1 MRMKECIMPAGPAAK
16 KPTNLSLSSDLLR
29 QARELDINLSAALDQ
44 ALGEIVRKRQAELW
58 LEENRAAMEAYN
70 AHVEKQGVFSEGLR
84 GF

>member
-1 MRMKECIMPAGPAAK
+1 MPAASATK

-70 AHVEKQGVFSEGLR
+70 EHVEKRGVFSEGLR

>member
-1 MRMKECIMPAGPAAK
+1 MPASLSPK

-29 QARELDINLSAALDQ
+29 QARELDINLSAELDAAL
-44 ALGEIVRKRQAELW
+44 AGIVHRRQAELW

-70 AHVEKQGVFSEGLR
+70 AQVEKRGVFSDGLR